1 MKIHPHSHI
10 ILASH
15 NQGKLVEMQ
24 ELLAPYQITANSSYN
39 LGLTEPIEDGLTFA
53 ENALIKARSAAK
65 ESGQI
70 AISDNSGFCVEA
82 LDDAPGIYSAR
93 WAGEG
98 RDFNIAMQR
107 VHDELGDNPKKSAY
121 FITVLAVV
129 WPDGTEKTYEG
140 RIMGQIS
147 WPPRGDKGFGYDPIF
162 IPNGKNETF
171 AEIEREDKQK
181 ISHRGQAF
189 QLLIADL
196 LD

>member
-1 MKIHPHSHI
+1 MKIQPHSHI

-24 ELLAPYQITANSSYN
+24 ALLAPFQITVDSSYN
-39 LGLTEPIEDGLTFA
+39 LGLTEPIEDGATFA

-70 AISDNSGFCVEA
+70 AISDDSGFCVEA

-107 VHDELGDNPKKSAY
+107 VHDELGDNPNKSAY

-129 WPDGTEKTYEG
+129 WPDGTEKTFEG
-140 RIMGQIS
+140 RIMGKIS
-147 WPPRGDKGFGYDPIF
+147 WPPRGNKGFGYDPIF
-162 IPNGKNETF
+162 IPDGKNETF
-171 AEIEREDKQK
+171 AEITREDKQK